1 MTRALALVA
10 LLLAGCAGAPAKVA
24 PALPDRTLEAPDG
37 RRHSTAAL
45 AARGAVC
52 VVAPATLST
61 STTSATGART
71 STPRGAGRARS
82 CSSRTSGRAGS
93 RTPSSRRCASSTTP
107 RGGVVMLID
116 PEGALREA
124 LGVEEG
130 DVVVLVYSAERR
142 LLLTLPGP
150 PTREAAASPGPRSPA
165 AGGAERSPG
174 PTDSPPPPPRPG
186 PPAPNAPRTWR

>member
-45 AARGAVC
+45 AARGAVF
-52 VVAPATLST
+52 VVAPATLS
-61 STTSATGART
+61 SVDDQRDWGAHLDATRSGPGALVFVEDF
-71 STPRGAGRARS
+71 G
-82 CSSRTSGRAGS
+82 
-93 RTPSSRRCASSTTP
+93 PSWFEDTVLEEMREQYDP

-150 PTREAAASPGPRSPA
+150 PTREAAASAWA
-165 AGGAERSPG
+165 ALARRGGR
-174 PTDSPPPPPRPG
+174 
-186 PPAPNAPRTWR
+186 